1 MSASMKRGR
10 KRKSAGVCDIF
21 EVEEKD
27 LSSSEP
33 EELNVGAPDAK
44 IQKIHVESDISE
56 VRENDEDMSTSTT
69 QENEEENKADNNVF
83 EPRLKEKSLGNS
95 ECVVMLEKLSSEVI
109 NLTEEDSSA
118 ISEEDSLIIIDEVS
132 TSQDNN
138 SEIVDLTGH
147 SIDLGTI
154 SSRNSSVDVILS
166 GKEVDTGTES
176 LKIPISN
183 ENRSVNINTLED
195 GEVNDESDV
204 GSLDQEPAIT
214 IKFRDKLIADIYKQ
228 KFINY
233 IQTFIELNPI
243 VDNMIVKVF
252 RDDTVILK
260 EWVVLDDRQKIP
272 EQTEETELVKLLPAT
287 PKHDSPRKK
296 KKRNKLQSVP
306 DLFVVDTKPAHGT
319 NKPLLTKY
327 NAKFSIDGE
336 NPGEGTNSNSKPS
349 SGSLCFNCEQ
359 DHSIKD
365 CPFPKNHAKI
375 NANRQKFQSRN
386 KSSRYHLE
394 EDQKFAHMKPGQI
407 STTLRKA
414 LGLKKHEIPPY
425 VYQMRML
432 GYPPGWLEEAKYVL
446 SDLAMFDI
454 DGNSVGNANT
464 KQIQGL
470 DPEKVVDYP
479 GFNVPFEKNFKDEY
493 KYYQVP
499 PFCDNF
505 SKQNMIDFF
514 NKMVQKETQD
524 METHNEVDFVEEQ
537 NGIEAK
543 QADSSLGSDSYNDPA
558 ISLQELEKQKV
569 TLLEEIKKTGET
581 LPWNQ
586 PSHDRNRLNVDEST
600 ADCGEVN
607 ENLQDESVD
616 RENRVDFM
624 ENAEIS
630 AEETADVTVSETL
643 ENSLVISTPSTAES
657 LKCSIFGTPIIKS
670 CSLYNKL
677 PCADNFMK
685 GVSPVIDF
693 ENLPNSTGKYEKMT
707 NVLRR
712 VRDTLKDL
720 QK

>member
-479 GFNVPFEKNFKDEY
+479 GFNVPFEKNFKD
-493 KYYQVP
+493 
-499 PFCDNF
+499 
-505 SKQNMIDFF
+505 
-514 NKMVQKETQD
+514 
-524 METHNEVDFVEEQ
+524 
-537 NGIEAK
+537 AK

>member
-1 MSASMKRGR
+1 MSASMKRSR

-21 EVEEKD
+21 EVGEKD
-27 LSSSEP
+27 LSSSSEP

-44 IQKIHVESDISE
+44 IQKIHVESNISE
-56 VRENDEDMSTSTT
+56 VRDADEEVSTSTT
-69 QENEEENKADNNVF
+69 QENEENKAPNNVF
-83 EPRLKEKSLGNS
+83 QPRLKEKSLGNS
-95 ECVVMLEKLSSEVI
+95 ECVVMLEKLAPEVI
-109 NLTEEDSSA
+109 NLTEEDSSS

-132 TSQDNN
+132 ASKDNN

-147 SIDLGTI
+147 SNDLNTI
-154 SSRNSSVDVILS
+154 SPHSPSVNVILS
-166 GKEVDTGTES
+166 EKEADTGTKS
-176 LKIPISN
+176 LKATVSN
-183 ENRSVNINTLED
+183 ENESVNINALED

-228 KFINY
+228 KFINH

-252 RDDTVILK
+252 RDDSVILK
-260 EWVVLDDRQKIP
+260 EWVVLDDRVEVP
-272 EQTEETELVKLLPAT
+272 EQTKGELTIVLPPT

-296 KKRNKLQSVP
+296 KKRNKSQIVT

-327 NAKFSIDGE
+327 CAKFSIDGE
-336 NPGEGTNSNSKPS
+336 KPEGTNSKSKPS

-375 NANRQKFQSRN
+375 NANRQKFQSKN

-394 EDQKFAHMKPGQI
+394 EDQKFAHMKPGEI
-407 STTLRKA
+407 STALRKA

-425 VYQMRML
+425 VYQMRIL

-464 KQIQGL
+464 KKIQGL
-470 DPEKVVDYP
+470 DPEKVVNYP

-524 METHNEVDFVEEQ
+524 MEAHNDMDFIEEQ

-543 QADSSLGSDSYNDPA
+543 QQADSSLGSDSYNDPA

-569 TLLEEIKKTGET
+569 TLLEEIKKAGET

-586 PSHDRNRLNVDEST
+586 ASHDINRSNVDEST
-600 ADCGEVN
+600 VDCN
-607 ENLQDESVD
+607 EANEKLQDESID
-616 RENRVDFM
+616 KESRVDNM
-624 ENAEIS
+624 ENVEIT
-630 AEETADVTVSETL
+630 AEEKAGITVSETM
-643 ENSLVISTPSTAES
+643 ESSVIISTPSNVES